1 MIEIK
6 IDTLYEAV
14 EKGADIELRP
24 TEQSSEESLFSS
36 RFLECDEEEEK
47 IIIDDPKAPPGIKAL
62 EIDDEIVVHFIC
74 KETPFIFYSK
84 VLGITTFKP
93 LGEPT
98 TEALMIA
105 LPEVLLSEERRG
117 FHKVGTPP
125 LAVDIKV
132 IKSADKRLEIRSSKI
147 KVTCLNISGG
157 GIAVER
163 EDGNLPLSPG
173 DILEMNIHLPDNT
186 VSMEGEV
193 INAYQFENS
202 ERIIFGI
209 RFVQR
214 SMDRLAFKR
223 NEKTIVRY
231 VMKRERELLTK

>member
-1 MIEIK
+1 MIELK
-6 IDTLYEAV
+6 IDTLYQAV
-14 EKGADIELRP
+14 KKGIDIELRP
-24 TEQSSEESLFSS
+24 TGQSSEGSLFSS
-36 RFLECDEEEEK
+36 RFLECDEEEKK
-47 IIIDDPKAPPGIKAL
+47 IIIDDPKASPGIKAL
-62 EIDDEIVVHFIC
+62 EIDDEIVVHFFL
-74 KETPFIFYSK
+74 KESPFIFYSK
-84 VLGITTFKP
+84 VLGLTTYKP

-98 TEALMIA
+98 TRALVIA
-105 LPEVLLSEERRG
+105 LPEVILNEERRD
-117 FHKVGTPP
+117 FHKVGTPAF
-125 LAVDIKV
+125 AVDVKV
-132 IKSADKRLEIRSSKI
+132 IESEDKRLQIRGSKI

-173 DILEMNIHLPDNT
+173 DILELNIHLPDHT

-193 INAYQFENS
+193 MNVYQFENS

-214 SMDRLAFKR
+214 SMDRLAFRR